1 MSESAATIIKII
13 SALTSPKAC
22 IKYITIGGFYF
33 SFLVYIKP
41 MMPND
46 GITPQQKQFIILMIG
61 LGVGSLVG
69 HLISEFIYFLLGLY
83 RKAKEKKTSDLEIKK
98 LEQDKLEEKEESD
111 REILENIISSFL
123 HLNANQK
130 QTLRE
135 LVYRDLNL
143 SLQEGD
149 YQILLQ
155 NNYILK
161 KSSTQKGSFVFSI
174 NPAIKSF
181 IEEEWYKTR
190 KNNINSF
197 MLNPHAKELLSSL
210 EVDNIEKAFS
220 VNNQALTSISRYSNA
235 IGGFFDKEPYA
246 GDIVGF
252 NLFFGWDYLPI
263 FEDMFNKEY
272 VDEVYIPAERIT
284 YT

>member
-46 GITPQQKQFIILMIG
+46 GITSQQKQFIILMIG

-123 HLNANQK
+123 
-130 QTLRE
+130 
-135 LVYRDLNL
+135 
-143 SLQEGD
+143 
-149 YQILLQ
+149 
-155 NNYILK
+155 
-161 KSSTQKGSFVFSI
+161 
-174 NPAIKSF
+174 
-181 IEEEWYKTR
+181 
-190 KNNINSF
+190 
-197 MLNPHAKELLSSL
+197 
-210 EVDNIEKAFS
+210 
-220 VNNQALTSISRYSNA
+220 
-235 IGGFFDKEPYA
+235 
-246 GDIVGF
+246 
-252 NLFFGWDYLPI
+252 
-263 FEDMFNKEY
+263 
-272 VDEVYIPAERIT
+272 
-284 YT
+284 